1 MAKYVK
7 FEDTVKSICRNENW
21 DPVETTL
28 TTKRGVGSNRLDD
41 VDSFNHKVYAVLPEV
56 EDLVTYGKYVVDI
69 TDAKAYT
76 ASLNVRYDDI
86 KYPKYL
92 DRTNAACKTGKP
104 LTFKKLSTLPE
115 DIQKLVGHRFCYL
128 SEFPEEQ
135 LKYVDFSGLPKKGC
149 GVVYEPAPKGEYAK
163 LLAPKQAYDITNII
177 MRYGVMIEA
186 ENLKKMQK
194 EIEEYLNSTI

>member
-7 FEDTVKSICRNENW
+7 FEDTVHSICRNEDW
-21 DPVETTL
+21 DHVETTL
-28 TTKRGVGSNRLDD
+28 TTKRGIGSNRLDD
-41 VDSFNHKVYAVLPEV
+41 VDSFNHEVYASLPDV

-76 ASLNVRYDDI
+76 ASLNVKYDDFR
-86 KYPKYL
+86 YPTYL
-92 DRTNAACKTGKP
+92 GGTNTACKTGKP
-104 LTFKKLSTLPE
+104 LTFNKVNTLPE
-115 DIQKLVGHRFCYL
+115 EIQKLVGHRFCYL
-128 SEFPEEQ
+128 SEFPKEQ

-149 GVVYEPAPKGEYAK
+149 GVVYDPIPKGDYAK
-163 LLAPKQAYDITNII
+163 LLNPKKAYDITNII

-194 EIEEYLNSTI
+194 EIEDYLNSTI